1 MPIIATDWVNGGLNE
16 ISKPVRAHT
25 HAILFYSSLNTPK
38 ELNALFRDYRD
49 YEEVLYVD
57 MEDITVTD
65 DIPSIRDDK
74 FPMMIPTIA
83 GVREI
88 YDFIRINDSKD
99 TNFLVSC
106 AVGIS
111 RTGAI
116 VDYLLSKGHDLIIGD
131 VNNYSPN
138 TTIMSLLSQ
147 LDKDYTPYSVIKEPK

>member
-1 MPIIATDWVNGGLNE
+1 MPIIATDWVNGGLDT
-16 ISKPVRAHT
+16 ISKPLRAHT

-38 ELNALFRDYRD
+38 ELNALFRDYKD

-57 MEDITVTD
+57 MEDINVNS
-65 DIPSIRDDK
+65 DIFSVRDDRL
-74 FPMMIPTIA
+74 PMMIPTIA

-88 YDFIRINDSKD
+88 YDFIRLNDTKD

-116 VDYLLSKGHDLIIGD
+116 VDYLLSKGHDLVIGD
-131 VNNYSPN
+131 VNNYAPN
-138 TTIMSLLSQ
+138 QTIMDILSQ
-147 LDKDYTPYSVIKEPK
+147 LDKEYTPYSVLKKG